1 MQFGGAFHRIMQN
14 TAYANPR
21 YGPPQVLKFDL
32 ADGFYRI
39 RLMPSAAQELAV
51 VFPGFRP
58 SSTLVGI
65 PLCLPMGW
73 NQSPPYFCY
82 FMETIADIANTCLS
96 SDQLL
101 LEHPLEQ
108 PSQNHPTIQQTAFA
122 PTILHPPMSSHTNP
136 AMALVDVYMDDFI
149 AVAQPA
155 RKHNTLRCLL
165 HSISGVFCTSPLPD
179 DKPSRKQIIS
189 ESKLSKGDGA
199 WSTRKNILGWDVDT
213 AAGTLCLPQHKFLHL
228 IELIRTFQAK
238 RHTSHYHWSSL
249 LGELPHMSL
258 VLQGAAHLF
267 SILQSPL
274 VNQPQSSRL
283 RLHPF
288 IHTALTDWKALTASL
303 ATESMP
309 IASIVPRWPANLGTT
324 DASTQGVGGIW
335 LPTRWGP
342 FTTPIVFRHPFPPEI
357 QCRLVSA
364 TNPSGDLMNS
374 DLELCAL
381 VLAAAVLA
389 DTVPL
394 HYSAIWCGSD
404 NTSAISWTQRG
415 STMSTGVNAHLLC
428 LLAPLSRAG
437 QFTLHTLFIPG
448 SSNTVADF
456 CSHSFSLPDSQFQ
469 QTLLQQY
476 PTTPSWIFA
485 HPPKETVSAMIS
497 TLSKTP
503 VPWES
508 VIPAK
513 WHQTVSGTSGG
524 TSATPF
530 GVTPTC
536 LTQETL
542 SPSCRFSPTATRLA
556 KYLPAA
562 LPFAAE
568 RWAMPFTPL
577 ARRSPAWVSPT
588 PASYPPGSSLTA

>member
-1 MQFGGAFHRIMQN
+1 MQFGAAFHRIMQN
-14 TAYANPR
+14 IAYANPR
-21 YGPPQVLKFDL
+21 HGPPQMLKFDL
-32 ADGFYRI
+32 ANGYYRI
-39 RLMPSAAQELAV
+39 CLMPSAAQELAI

-82 FMETIADIANTCLS
+82 FTETIADIANTRLS
-96 SDQLL
+96 SDQPL

-108 PSQNHPTIQQTAFA
+108 PSQNHPTIQQAAFA
-122 PTILHPPMSSHTNP
+122 PTILHPPMSSHTNL
-136 AMALVDVYMDDFI
+136 AMALVNVYMDDFI

-165 HSISGVFCTSPLPD
+165 HSISDVFRTSPHPN

-189 ESKLSKGDGA
+189 ESKLSKRDGA

-213 AAGTLCLPQHKFLHL
+213 AAGTLCLPQHKALRL
-228 IELIRTFQAK
+228 IELIQTFQAK
-238 RHTSHYHWSSL
+238 CHALRHHWSSL
-249 LGELPHMSL
+249 LGELRHMSL

-283 RLHPF
+283 HPHPI
-288 IHTALTDWKALTASL
+288 IHTALTDWKALMASL
-303 ATESMP
+303 VTESMP
-309 IASIVPRWPANLGTT
+309 IASIVPRRPAYLGTA

-335 LPTRWGP
+335 LA
-342 FTTPIVFRHPFPPEI
+342 
-357 QCRLVSA
+357 L
-364 TNPSGDLMNS
+364 SGDLMNS

-381 VLAAAVLA
+381 VLATAVLA
-389 DTVPL
+389 DTLPL
-394 HYSAIWCGSD
+394 HNSAIWCGSD

-415 STMSTGVNAHLLC
+415 STTSTGINAHLLC

-456 CSHSFSLPDSQFQ
+456 CSRSFPLPDSQFQ

-485 HPPKETVSAMIS
+485 HPPKETVYAMIS
-497 TLSKTP
+497 ALSKTP

-508 VIPAK
+508 VIPTK
-513 WHQTVSGTSGG
+513 WHQTVPGTSGG

-530 GVTPTC
+530 GVTLTC
-536 LTQETL
+536 LTWETL
-542 SPSCRFSPTATRLA
+542 SPSCRFSPTATGLA
-556 KYLPAA
+556 KYLPAT
-562 LPFAAE
+562 LRFAAE
-568 RWAMPFTPL
+568 RWATPFAPL
-577 ARRSPAWVSPT
+577 ARRSPTWVSPT